1 MCRSFPDCVLVR
13 YILSGI
19 AKYQLWRRKSYESI
33 RRTGT
38 ASNHKLSDLKN
49 ECTFMSSVITFDNE
63 LIFSPFSSDSWNSI
77 LVKDLMTLQIV
88 AFLNN

>member
-1 MCRSFPDCVLVR
+1 MR
-13 YILSGI
+13 YILSRI
-19 AKYQLWRRKSYESI
+19 AKYQLWRREPHESI

-49 ECTFMSSVITFDNE
+49 ECTLMASVITFDNE
-63 LIFSPFSSDSWNSI
+63 LIFSPFSSWNSI